1 MRAVLLRT
9 VGRWYVAPLIG
20 GSFILV
26 ALTLSAYVEKTMSR
40 MHLTM
45 ALLLGAFA
53 APLSTLCAQQ
63 QTGAAGRAAASSRA
77 LPSDAEILAL
87 IKQRVDEKRSAGI
100 VIGVLGA
107 DGQSRVLSYGDPGAG
122 QPALDGNSVF
132 EIGSISKVFTAT
144 ALAELVQEGKLRLDD
159 PAQKY
164 LPSTVHMPIRDGMV
178 ITLGNLSEQNSGLPR
193 MPTNF
198 KPADVTNPYADYTVQ
213 QMYDFLSS
221 YELPRDPGAMFE
233 YSNLGVGLL
242 GHLLSRATGMSYEE
256 LERTR
261 VWAPLGMTNT
271 SITLTPWMKS
281 HLALGHDEQGHVVP
295 NWDLPTL
302 AGAGAIRSTTNDM
315 LKFLDANL
323 HPERG
328 ALQRAMAFAQKD
340 RAPAG
345 NMRIGLN
352 WLTTYAGTD
361 TIVWHNGGTGGYRT
375 FLGFEPSRKVGVV
388 VMTNTTGA
396 GADDI
401 GFHILDPALPLAP
414 APSAPKQRTAIDV
427 KADVLARYVGTYQLA
442 PNLTLEVLLKDG
454 ALYLHPTNQDTLRLW
469 AESETEF
476 FLKEVDAQLTFVR
489 DAQGAVTAVVLH
501 QGGQDAKA
509 ARVGTGG

>member
-1 MRAVLLRT
+1 MSVNRLTASM
-9 VGRWYVAPLIG
+9 LI
-20 GSFILV
+20 
-26 ALTLSAYVEKTMSR
+26 
-40 MHLTM
+40 
-45 ALLLGAFA
+45 ALLA
-53 APLSTLCAQQ
+53 ASSVGAQQ
-63 QTGAAGRAAASSRA
+63 QTGAAASAATTARA
-77 LPSDAEILAL
+77 LPSDAEILGL

-100 VIGVLGA
+100 VIGVLDA
-107 DGQSRVLSYGDPGAG
+107 DGRTRIISYGDPGPG

-144 ALAELVQEGKLRLDD
+144 VLAELVQEGKVRLDD
-159 PAQKY
+159 PVQKY
-164 LPSTVHMPIRDGMV
+164 LPSTVRMPSRDGKV
-178 ITLGNLSEQNSGLPR
+178 ITLGTLSEQNSGLPR
-193 MPTNF
+193 MPGNF
-198 KPADVTNPYADYTVQ
+198 KPADVSNPYADYTVQ
-213 QMYDFLSS
+213 QMYDFLSG
-221 YELPRDPGAMFE
+221 YQLTRDPGAEFE

-242 GHLLSRATGMSYEE
+242 GHALSRATGMSYEE
-256 LERTR
+256 LERQR

-271 SITLTPWMKS
+271 AIMLTPWMKS
-281 HLALGHDEQGHVVP
+281 HLALGHDEQGKVVP

-345 NMRIGLN
+345 NWRIGLN

-375 FLGFEPSRKVGVV
+375 FLGLEPSRKVGVV

-401 GFHILDPALPLAP
+401 GFHILDPAMPLTPAP
-414 APSAPKQRTAIDV
+414 APPKQRTAIDV

-442 PNLTLEVLLKDG
+442 PNFMLEITLKDG
-454 ALYLHPTNQDTLRLW
+454 ALYMHPTDQATLRLW
-469 AESETEF
+469 PESETDF
-476 FLKEVDAQLTFVR
+476 FLKELDAQLTFVR
-489 DAQGAVTAVVLH
+489 DPQGSVTAVVLH
-501 QGGQDAKA
+501 QSGQNATAPRVRSGG
-509 ARVGTGG
+509 